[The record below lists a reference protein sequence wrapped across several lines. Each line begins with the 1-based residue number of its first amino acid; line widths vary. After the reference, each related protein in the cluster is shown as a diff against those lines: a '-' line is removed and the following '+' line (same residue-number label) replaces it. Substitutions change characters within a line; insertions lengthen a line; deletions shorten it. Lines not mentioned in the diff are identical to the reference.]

1 MSSNTADS
9 LGLSRAILCNDSL
22 VKRLQELQATE
33 SMYRGLVEHCKRYWI
48 DCTMYILFS
57 VLLFLLFAGEKKTIK
72 KFHFHLSQM
81 QPKKKKKL
89 GC

>member
-57 VLLFLLFAGEKKTIK
+57 VLLFLLFAGEKKLLKNFIFICLK
-72 KFHFHLSQM
+72 CNQ
-81 QPKKKKKL
+81 KKKKN
-89 GC
+89 